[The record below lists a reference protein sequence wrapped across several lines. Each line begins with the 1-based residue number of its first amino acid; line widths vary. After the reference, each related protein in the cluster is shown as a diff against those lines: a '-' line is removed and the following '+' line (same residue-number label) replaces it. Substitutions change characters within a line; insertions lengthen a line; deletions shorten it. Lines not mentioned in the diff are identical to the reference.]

1 MKLACVVHRFGA
13 EIAGGSEG
21 HCRLFAHKLA
31 ERHDVAVLTTT
42 ARDHVTWRNEHS
54 PGRERMGAVNVVRFP
69 VVRQRAIR
77 EFADLSERVFSGDA
91 SRTEQEE
98 WFRAN
103 GPEAPDL
110 LAHLS
115 EHGTEYDWI
124 LFWAFRYYQSF
135 YGVPLVADRAVLLP
149 TAEDD
154 PAIRM
159 AILGEFF
166 SKPAGLAYLTP
177 EEREL
182 VESKIAGR
190 VPPSCVIGAGLD
202 PAAPASAR
210 ELGPVGVTPP
220 YVLYLG
226 RVDPNKGCETLLR
239 FFMRWTDAAA
249 AHVPLVLAGP
259 PNMPIPSHPALRT
272 LGFVGP
278 ALRDALLAHASL
290 LVMPSPYESLSMVL
304 LEAWNRGVPALVN
317 ARCQVL
323 KGQAQRSGG
332 ALYYRNYDEFAAALS
347 TLVDHPSLG
356 RELGAGGLAYV
367 ERYYRWPQVMHT
379 LESFLSRLRQGFG
392 GASPAREGLG
402 GANPEP
408 LNPEP

>member
-1 MKLACVVHRFGA
+1 MKLACVVHRYGP

-21 HCRLFAHKLA
+21 HCRLFAERLA
-31 ERHDVAVLTTT
+31 ERHDVTVLTTT
-42 ARDHVTWRNEHS
+42 ARDHVSWRNEHP
-54 PGRERMGAVNVVRFP
+54 PGRERVGAVNVVRFP

-77 EFADLSERVFSGDA
+77 EFADLSEHVFSGDA
-91 SRTEQEE
+91 SLVEQEE

-110 LAHLS
+110 LAHLTA
-115 EHGTEYDWI
+115 HGTEYDWI

-135 YGVPLVADRAVLLP
+135 FGVPLVADRAVLLP

-159 AILGEFF
+159 AILSQLF
-166 SKPAGLAYLTP
+166 SKPAGLVYLTP

-182 VESKIAGR
+182 VESKITGR

-202 PAAPASAR
+202 PARSANAS
-210 ELGPVGVTPP
+210 ELAQVGVTPP

-226 RVDPNKGCETLLR
+226 RVDPNKGCQTLRL
-239 FFMRWTDAAA
+239 FFTRWADATSS
-249 AHVPLVLAGP
+249 HVTLVLAGP
-259 PNMPIPSHPALRT
+259 PNMPVPTHPAVRP

-278 ALRDALLAHASL
+278 ALRDALLANASL

-332 ALYYRNYDEFAAALS
+332 ALYYRNYDEFAAALG
-347 TLVDHPSLG
+347 TLVNHPSLG
-356 RELGAGGLAYV
+356 HELGAAGLVYV
-367 ERYYRWPQVMHT
+367 ERHYRWPRVLST
-379 LESFLSRLRQGFG
+379 LESFL
-392 GASPAREGLG
+392 ASLSAFAKPSAGPRPAATRE
-402 GANPEP
+402 P
-408 LNPEP
+408 